1 MPYPFF
7 DPLPC
12 TKELCLTPSYGGSG
26 SRPDGQSDVQLGRRK
41 SLATLVLAPFC
52 SPCLWAQEGLVKN
65 ARPVLA
71 QGQVQLALNWLV
83 DRSPQGFL
91 VSEKF
96 DGVRAVW
103 DGQVLRFR
111 SGRPISAPAWFV
123 AALPQQALDG
133 ELWLGRGLF
142 DRLSGVV
149 RQTVP
154 DDEAWRA
161 VRYLIFDAPGLAAPF
176 AERVRLVHAM
186 LVKAQVPWLTP
197 VDQRVVNDA
206 RALQT
211 MLQETVRQGGEGL
224 MLHRA
229 DALWQSGRTDALFK
243 LKPGFDEEGLVVG
256 HQAGQGRLKGQT
268 GALLLQMPSGQ
279 RFALG
284 SGLSDALRR
293 EPPPVGAW
301 VTYRY
306 RDRTPSGLPRFAS
319 FLRVREAE

>member
-1 MPYPFF
+1 MRQPLKLIPNPSRRASLSVLLLSPWLMP
-7 DPLPC
+7 
-12 TKELCLTPSYGGSG
+12 S
-26 SRPDGQSDVQLGRRK
+26 VWAK
-41 SLATLVLAPFC
+41 SLGPLSSGESST
-52 SPCLWAQEGLVKN
+52 
-65 ARPVLA
+65 
-71 QGQVQLALNWLV
+71 VQLATPWPPE
-83 DRSPQGFL
+83 RSPQGFW

-123 AALPQQALDG
+123 AALPAQALDG
-133 ELWLGRGLF
+133 ELWIGRGFF

-154 DDEAWRA
+154 DDVAWRA
-161 VRYLIFDAPGLAAPF
+161 VKYLVFDVPRLKLPF
-176 AERVRLVHAM
+176 AQRVLHLQSVLAS
-186 LVKAQVPWLTP
+186 AQVPWLTP
-197 VDQRVVNDA
+197 VDQRLVNDA

-211 MLQETVRQGGEGL
+211 LLQGTVSQGGEGL

-229 DALWQSGRTDALFK
+229 DALWHPGRTDALFK
-243 LKPGFDEEGLVVG
+243 LKPELDEEGLVVG
-256 HQAGQGRLKGQT
+256 YQAGQGRLKGQT
-268 GALLLQMPSGQ
+268 GALLVQMPSGQ

-293 EPPPVGAW
+293 DPPPLGSW

-306 RDRTPSGLPRFAS
+306 RNRTPSGLPRFAS